1 MCKLVNESSGEDLPP
16 LRTKDRK
23 TVIEFDGKSLPPRC
37 TRSKKQ
43 GNDFNRCT
51 FIVLFLQNYLMNL
64 LKSPFLQDVLG
75 ARRKVYNKLN
85 RCTSIV

>member
-1 MCKLVNESSGEDLPP
+1 MRRSSP

-43 GNDFNRCT
+43 GNDFNQCT
-51 FIVLFLQNYLMNL
+51 FIVLFY
-64 LKSPFLQDVLG
+64 
-75 ARRKVYNKLN
+75 RI
-85 RCTSIV
+85 T